1 MQVDVINAKNEK
13 VDSIE
18 LPDSVFGV
26 EVSEAVLWEEVKA
39 QRASRRRGTH
49 STKTRDEVS
58 GSGAKP
64 FKQKGTGR
72 ARQGSN
78 RAPNHVG
85 GGVVFGPHPR
95 DYGYRLPR
103 SARRSALRSAL
114 SLRAREKALYVVDQL
129 DHETPKTQEIAG
141 FLKQLGHKSVLLV
154 DENNDVLRLSTRNL
168 QKAKYLH
175 AEGVNVLDVLKHEVL
190 VLTKAAISSVV
201 EKAENKSKKAQAD
214 ASGEE
219 A

>member
-18 LPDSVFGV
+18 LPDNVFGV

-72 ARQGSN
+72 ARQGST
-78 RAPNHVG
+78 RAPNQVG

-95 DYGYRLPR
+95 DYGYRIPR
-103 SARRSALRSAL
+103 SARRAALRSAL
-114 SLRAREKALYVVDQL
+114 SLRAKENALYVLDQMSL
-129 DHETPKTQEIAG
+129 ETPKTQEVVG
-141 FLKQLGHKSVLLV
+141 FLNQLGHTSVLLV

-168 QKAKYLH
+168 KKAKYLH

-190 VLTKAAISSVV
+190 VLTKAAITGVV

>member
-18 LPDSVFGV
+18 LPDNVFGV

-72 ARQGSN
+72 ARQGSS
-78 RAPNHVG
+78 RAPNQVG

-95 DYGYRLPR
+95 DYGYRIPR
-103 SARRSALRSAL
+103 SARRAALRSAL
-114 SLRAREKALYVVDQL
+114 SLRAKENALYVLDQMSL
-129 DHETPKTQEIAG
+129 ETPKTQDVAG
-141 FLKQLGHKSVLLV
+141 FLNQLGHQSVLLV

-168 QKAKYLH
+168 KKAKYLH
-175 AEGVNVLDVLKHEVL
+175 AEGVNVMDVLKHEVL
-190 VLTKAAISSVV
+190 VLTKAAITGVV

-214 ASGEE
+214 ASGVE

>member
-18 LPDSVFGV
+18 LPDNVFGV

-39 QRASRRRGTH
+39 QRASSRRGTH

-78 RAPNHVG
+78 RAPNLVG

-103 SARRSALRSAL
+103 SARRAALRSAL

-129 DHETPKTQEIAG
+129 DKETPKTQEIAG

-214 ASGEE
+214 ASGDE